1 MDIASLTADGIAAVR
16 QYQSAYGKSAV
27 QLFLAGSKTIPSS
40 NWRCFNKVSITQ
52 GEFRCHYA
60 AGPLGVIHEQIYNC
74 DNNPKNKWKGYC
86 ILPKP
91 DAIIHCNKDPHC
103 GGYEETMDIASLTAD
118 GIAAVRQ
125 YQSAYG
131 KSAVQLFLAGSKTI
145 PSSNWRCFNKV
156 SITQGEFR
164 CHYAAGPLGVIHEQI
179 YNCDNNPKNKWKGYC
194 ILPKPDAIIH
204 CNKDPHCGGY
214 EETMDIASLT
224 ADGIAAVRQY
234 QSAYG
239 KSAVQLF
246 LAGSKTIPSSNW
258 RCFNKVYSEP
268 HAAHKH
274 NHKANGI
281 DEQC

>member
-1 MDIASLTADGIAAVR
+1 MTLTKLGILTLSTILLLAKFSQCKDGFCKR
-16 QYQSAYGKSAV
+16 LS
-27 QLFLAGSKTIPSS
+27 FDH
-40 NWRCFNKVSITQ
+40 
-52 GEFRCHYA
+52 HYA

-74 DNNPKNKWKGYC
+74 DNNPKN
-86 ILPKP
+86 
-91 DAIIHCNKDPHC
+91 
-103 GGYEETMDIASLTAD
+103 E
-118 GIAAVRQ
+118 
-125 YQSAYG
+125 
-131 KSAVQLFLAGSKTI
+131 
-145 PSSNWRCFNKV
+145 
-156 SITQGEFR
+156 
-164 CHYAAGPLGVIHEQI
+164 
-179 YNCDNNPKNKWKGYC
+179 WKGYC